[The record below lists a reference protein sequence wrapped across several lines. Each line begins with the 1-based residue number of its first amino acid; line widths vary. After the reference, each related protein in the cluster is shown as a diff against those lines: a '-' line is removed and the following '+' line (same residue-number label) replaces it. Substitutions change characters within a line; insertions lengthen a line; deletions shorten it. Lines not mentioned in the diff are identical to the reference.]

1 MQLHDYFEELSNKV
15 SVRAETDN
23 DYSSIAFLSEVAGE
37 LEEAGEIE
45 NLTTLHFEG
54 VGSGN
59 RKLLVDGYD
68 LDDPDGSVALAVLV
82 YMGSPELSTLGMTET
97 KKALTQ
103 LENFLRDALSGDF
116 TRDREE
122 SSPAYMLAQS
132 LRQRGRSVSRYRLYL
147 ITDAKLSDRSK
158 TIESKDVDGIPVE
171 HHIWDIAR
179 LHQVYES
186 KQGRE
191 ELDID
196 LTEWINGGLPAL
208 KITQGEDFSTY
219 LAAVPGDLIA
229 DLYARYGSRLLESN
243 VRSYLSAR
251 GKVNKGI
258 RTTVQKEPGRF
269 LAYNNGITATATGV
283 KTAGSV
289 GGQCTIDMIRD
300 LQIVNGGQTTASLF
314 FIRRDDKGADLDPV
328 YVQMKLVVVDPDLAV
343 QMVPDISR
351 YANSQNRVSEVDFFS
366 NSPFHV
372 RMEELSRR
380 VLVPAKS
387 GVNFQTKWFYE
398 RTRGQYANER
408 SKKSVADQKKF
419 DAMHPRKQVMTKT
432 DLAKYEI
439 SFEKKP
445 HVVSAGA
452 QKNFVAFAEAVGSRW
467 EKSPTDFNDLYY
479 QEAVAKAIVYNE
491 FRTLIARAEWYDK
504 GYLANIV
511 SYTIAKLVHEVERQG
526 GGRQIDLISI
536 WKTQTIADS
545 MKEAALEIGQI
556 VLGLLT
562 ATNRTV
568 QNVTEWAKRKECW
581 ESVEKK
587 PVNLPAGFLTTL
599 VSRERRKAAQVEA
612 NAVRKID
619 DSIEIQTRLIQ
630 IPQGT
635 WSAAEKFGLER
646 RLLAGRDLDL
656 VKLMAKGKI
665 PSDRQSLLLAE
676 VVQRLTDSGFNFDG

>member
-1 MQLHDYFEELSNKV
+1 MDDYYQELRNRV
-15 SVRAETDN
+15 SVRAETDD
-23 DYSSIAFLSEVAGE
+23 DYTSVAFLSEVAEE
-37 LEEAGEIE
+37 LADAGEIE
-45 NLTTLHFEG
+45 NLTTMHFEG
-54 VGSGN
+54 VGQSK

-82 YMGSPELSTLGMTET
+82 FTGSASLSTLRMTDI

-103 LENFLRDALSGDF
+103 LESFLKDSLSGDF
-116 TRDREE
+116 IRDREE
-122 SSPAYMLAQS
+122 SSPAYMLAKS
-132 LRQRGRSVSRYRLYL
+132 LRERGRSVSRYRLYL

-158 TIESKDVDGIPVE
+158 TIEGYDLDGIAVE

-196 LTEWINGGLPAL
+196 LCEWIDGGLPAL

-219 LAAVPGDLIA
+219 LAAVPGSLIA

-258 RTTVQKEPGRF
+258 RATVQKEPGRF

-283 KTAGSV
+283 KAAEDL
-289 GGQCTIDMIRD
+289 GGKCSIQVIRD

-314 FIRRDDKGADLDPV
+314 FIRRDDKQADLDPV
-328 YVQMKLVVVDPDLAV
+328 HVQMKLVVVDPELAA

-372 RMEELSRR
+372 RMEDLSRR
-380 VLVPAKS
+380 TLVPAKS
-387 GVNFQTKWFYE
+387 GVNYQTKWFYE

-408 SKKSVADQKKF
+408 SKLSAADQKKF
-419 DAMHPRKQVMTKT
+419 DAMYPRKQVMTKT

-439 SFEKKP
+439 SYERKP
-445 HVVSAGA
+445 HIVSAGA
-452 QKNFVAFAEAVGSRW
+452 QKNFVAFAEAVGSKW
-467 EKSPTDFNDLYY
+467 EKSPAGFNELYY
-479 QEAVAKAIVYNE
+479 KEVVAKAIIYNDI
-491 FRTLIARAEWYDK
+491 RTLVARADWYDK

-511 SYTIAKLVHEVERQG
+511 TYTIAKLVHEAERQG
-526 GGRQIDLISI
+526 GGRHIDLMSV
-536 WKTQTIADS
+536 WNAQSTPNAMQDV
-545 MKEAALEIGQI
+545 ALQIGRV
-556 VLGLLT
+556 VLSLLT
-562 ATNRTV
+562 DGNRPV

-581 ESVEKK
+581 ESVEKVQ
-587 PVNLPAGFLTTL
+587 VNLSGEFLGTL
-599 VSRERRKAAQVEA
+599 VDPEKRAVAVKEA
-612 NAVRKID
+612 RSVRKVD
-619 DSIEIQTRLIQ
+619 DSIELQMRLVQ
-630 IPQGT
+630 IPAAK
-635 WSAAEKFGLER
+635 WLAAEEFGLTR
-646 RLLAGRDLDL
+646 RVLSPKDADL
-656 VKLMAKGKI
+656 VRLMAKSKV
-665 PSDRQSLLLAE
+665 PTERQCLLIADIMR
-676 VVQRLTDSGFNFDG
+676 RLGDAGFTFDG